1 MAVNNVFITTA
12 FSDIDHR
19 PVILSIISEDFESNG
34 VVVTLKWLTH
44 VQLIYTYHVDIV
56 PQPSSLIIGVNR
68 SSVQLKILYNLAYNV
83 SVVKMSPCGQ
93 SIATII
99 ELYYGECHT

>member
-12 FSDIDHR
+12 FSDIDHQ
-19 PVILSIISEDFESNG
+19 PVILSVISEDFESNG

-56 PQPSSLIIGVNR
+56 P
-68 SSVQLKILYNLAYNV
+68 
-83 SVVKMSPCGQ
+83 
-93 SIATII
+93 
-99 ELYYGECHT
+99 